1 MMQKEIIV
9 IGDVELG
16 SGNLTDDFISD
27 RALST
32 LLVSLGQK
40 SHPVDLV
47 MNGDTFDFLKCP
59 FYKDGKATYPRHITK
74 EISLM
79 KLQNIYRA
87 HERVFKAWK
96 EFVSHPKNNL
106 YFIVGN
112 HDHELVYPEVQ
123 EDIKVLLGG
132 TENIHFPGLVYKN
145 NGVYV
150 EHGHQYDFLH
160 EINFDNLFLSYQG
173 SSVLNFPWIS
183 FGLMTAFMDI
193 KEEHPFLERITPKAS
208 LLNLHHL
215 VLRKIS
221 VRSISYFFK
230 SLLYYPFRYYSDP
243 TYTRPNSLFGELLR
257 RLKNRHFDV
266 DEIMNVFLK
275 RQKKVLPQYKIF
287 VLGHIHQTYE
297 KQKRDCVVIHPGS
310 WRDEYNLDLKSKMLK
325 PRLKHYVDIKI
336 SDKGL
341 RYETKEYPIKR
352 SIFSFDEVIKDERKY
367 LELAAQEEGYSFP
380 EPLNKR

>member
-106 YFIVGN
+106 YFTVGN

-132 TENIHFPGLVYKN
+132 TENIHFPGLVYKLIEPN
-145 NGVYV
+145 ATFLLFSNGKLVCT
-150 EHGHQYDFLH
+150 GTKNKQ
-160 EINFDNLFLSYQG
+160 Q
-173 SSVLNFPWIS
+173 
-183 FGLMTAFMDI
+183 
-193 KEEHPFLERITPKAS
+193 LEDS
-208 LLNLHHL
+208 MSQL
-215 VLRKIS
+215 
-221 VRSISYFFK
+221 
-230 SLLYYPFRYYSDP
+230 
-243 TYTRPNSLFGELLR
+243 
-257 RLKNRHFDV
+257 LKNV
-266 DEIMNVFLK
+266 KTALK
-275 RQKKVLPQYKIF
+275 NY
-287 VLGHIHQTYE
+287 
-297 KQKRDCVVIHPGS
+297 
-310 WRDEYNLDLKSKMLK
+310 
-325 PRLKHYVDIKI
+325 
-336 SDKGL
+336 
-341 RYETKEYPIKR
+341 
-352 SIFSFDEVIKDERKY
+352 
-367 LELAAQEEGYSFP
+367 
-380 EPLNKR
+380 